1 MTKSN
6 DDDLIELNNQI
17 AKLKQEL
24 TNKDEFLSYVHHELN
39 GFVHNTHFLSDYL
52 CKNWNEVPNDN
63 INQYLVSIV
72 ESAEY
77 LKLLSEDLFNLS
89 RFKSGTMQF
98 DFSPTNLIDIIQD
111 TIDRCSKM
119 FLVNRDLKILLEENK
134 ITKAFVNGD
143 NQRLR
148 QLLFNLIIN
157 SVKYSEKGKIIVKIE
172 KIEQEKI
179 SYWQVSVIDQGIGIA
194 ESNLESIFEP
204 SVKANS
210 SNNSIPSFGLGL
222 ALCKQIVTAHNGT
235 IKVVNN
241 SDRGTTFSFVIPT
254 SNSNNKE

>member
-63 INQYLVSIV
+63 INQYLVSII

-111 TIDRCSKM
+111 TID
-119 FLVNRDLKILLEENK
+119 
-134 ITKAFVNGD
+134 
-143 NQRLR
+143 
-148 QLLFNLIIN
+148 
-157 SVKYSEKGKIIVKIE
+157 
-172 KIEQEKI
+172 
-179 SYWQVSVIDQGIGIA
+179 QGIGIA

-204 SVKANS
+204 FVKANS

>member
-6 DDDLIELNNQI
+6 DVAFIELNNQI

-39 GFVHNTHFLSDYL
+39 GFVHNIHFLSDYL

-63 INQYLVSIV
+63 INQYLISIV

-98 DFSPTNLIDIIQD
+98 DFSLTNLIDIIQD

-119 FLVNRDLKILLEENK
+119 FLVNRDLQIFFEDNK
-134 ITKAFVNGD
+134 TTEAFVNGD
-143 NQRLR
+143 TQRLR

-179 SYWQVSVIDQGIGIA
+179 SYWQLV
-194 ESNLESIFEP
+194 L
-204 SVKANS
+204 
-210 SNNSIPSFGLGL
+210 L
-222 ALCKQIVTAHNGT
+222 
-235 IKVVNN
+235 IKV
-241 SDRGTTFSFVIPT
+241 
-254 SNSNNKE
+254 